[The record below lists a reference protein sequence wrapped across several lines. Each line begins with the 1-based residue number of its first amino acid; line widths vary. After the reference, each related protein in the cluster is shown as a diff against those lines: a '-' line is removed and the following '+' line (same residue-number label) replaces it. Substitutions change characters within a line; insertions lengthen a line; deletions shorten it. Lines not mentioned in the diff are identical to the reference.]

1 MTMFS
6 PDLDYHHDQDLN
18 HCSDQDLNYHS
29 DQDLDDHLDLNSYQ
43 PDLDSA
49 DSVMADCDLAADKEF
64 AANTAEATSSVTD
77 AQMDRYVF
85 SLFCF
90 FLLA

>member
-1 MTMFS
+1 MFS
-6 PDLDYHHDQDLN
+6 PDLDYHHDQDL
-18 HCSDQDLNYHS
+18 DYHS
-29 DQDLDDHLDLNSYQ
+29 DQDLDDHLDFNSYQ

-49 DSVMADCDLAADKEF
+49 DSVMADCDLGADKIF
-64 AANTAEATSSVTD
+64 PANTAESASSVTD
-77 AQMDRYVF
+77 VQTDRYVF